1 MQGLENNNIDLKNL
15 PSTPLYPLKK
25 PILTPEQLEQKKKD
39 LIADLNQKSKE
50 LTDLG
55 LLDKLGGFVG
65 YQTDN
70 AKEREKQLT
79 DLKTQALDNKIEFKD
94 LPNALKDDYYNKAE
108 TSILNPLKTKNEI
121 AKKDYQK
128 DLQRKAILQK
138 KSQELTESD
147 KELIV
152 NDSGF
157 FNNALDAITG
167 KSEVEKL
174 KEFKEKEKAKDI
186 TKEIQKAY
194 SAFSNIDKN
203 KDFFSLFSSPDKEAQ
218 EKAKQDFET
227 IAKNLYH
234 FDSVIYNEK
243 NEPFV
248 TKGDKVYKIN
258 DGFIDNFTQSLV
270 NNKFSIA
277 GSVAGGITGAKYG
290 KNVGALGLV
299 GGAIAGAALGSTIG
313 AASDAIVTN
322 LALDRENK
330 ADEIIR
336 HALSEGALSLA
347 TDTIML
353 GAGKAIKPLVKAPLK
368 LAEMSMPFQF
378 TKNFFTGNTKR
389 ASEIIENTL
398 SKEQQQALKEFSAQF
413 GGETKIN
420 QESGKDFLRDKIK
433 SVFKGDENKLKAYD
447 KVKEILTLDN
457 HKEQQQAFIRAIRSD
472 ETGNTLAFLV
482 EAANLSPKANANL
495 KSILNQT
502 TENLTKSLK
511 QFDLKDYEIKSVFDN
526 LEQGTKESY
535 DKALN
540 EIIGKLYDNSYK
552 VNLRESVQDAT
563 NFEKFLNDLK
573 AQGEIDP
580 QAKSFLRQIEENVY
594 NPNGVTYEQLK
605 NSRQLI
611 NAYLRNV
618 KDPSTLGYIQKA
630 SANFLKND
638 IDSAIE
644 SLLKQNK
651 SAYEKISELQ
661 KSAIS
666 DYRDMKQ
673 ALELVDKAKIR
684 DKNTQESDA
693 ISSLMKIIQG
703 QGQKDLT
710 NYQALTKGLNQ
721 SDKER
726 LELSMLN
733 RLMEQSLKQDES
745 LKVFDSAQFFNK
757 LNEFKEDVFT
767 TPKAKEYID
776 IASGFHKLFK
786 NDAKIAESLKPAITK
801 NLSQGLAT
809 SLSGALKYQWTK
821 FTLGTLYRNAPDRI
835 LGVKLPKA
843 LNEATAGAALK
854 YHLKRALERSHSIS
868 DFSKNLE
875 LSAQNAKFSNNTLKI
890 IEELNNGVKQASEEI
905 KAKATKYEKALQELQ
920 KIDESKLTK
929 EQQQVL
935 KVFKGE
941 LDPTE
946 IKGIDLNDLYILD
959 QGTRHA
965 TTKKILVKHYGEENT
980 GGLTNDELINMSEVI
995 KNGSVLL
1002 ESFERLK
1009 NGFRYGYEWEN
1020 NGVKLRLVVDDL
1032 NDGNKIFD
1040 FYRNFKDFR
1049 DARPQPSTSKDN
1061 GTQPI
1066 TLDENNP
1073 TQKPLKDQEDLLKN
1087 TELNNETTQEV
1098 KNLSP
1103 LEQANAEKL
1112 AKLESEAKQSEQE
1125 FLKAKEQ
1132 ELKRK
1137 EALKKKLEHERGNA
1151 GNIESQTK
1159 IEVGEDIP
1167 TEIQAQIP
1175 KSRVRLNEREIYDL
1189 DYAIVKA
1196 KDLKPSFTTGG
1207 TQKRTDMNE
1216 EQIKSIAENFD
1227 PKKIFGS
1234 GGFEDLPIILHDG
1247 QVIAGNHRIQGM
1259 LNFTPKSRYIYNKAI
1274 KEYYHIDLKPDELL
1288 VRVPHQRLD
1297 NTEINNLAA
1306 SSNQGRFN
1314 SESDHA
1320 IAVLSHYEAKLKE
1333 LDQKLDA
1340 DSIYSLK
1347 NIVAKNLN
1355 FDKATHP
1362 NVGDSNLALLMFNMP
1377 RTKTQGIELLNRWQ
1391 KEFSNDIK
1399 SYEKVKKMF
1408 VDNAGS
1414 FHNLIHDMNFPKV
1427 SLNAYLSD
1435 IMDRSF
1441 ANLKNYQSTSESL
1454 KDLSEKFYKTSSLEM
1469 FEKSDQSVSDI
1480 SEILGG
1486 AIARFARFDDPSK
1499 ALFEALRSDNIKK
1512 GLKDF
1517 KIADE
1522 AKDMFNPDSKEFKDI
1537 DIYDFTHYLL
1547 MVNREPNENNP
1558 VLNRLIQAV
1567 KDMQKESEKGIK
1579 KPKLETPSEWGP
1591 NYSEFK
1597 NDGLGAINKL
1607 LETKKGFV
1615 AGAFYKEGLGD
1626 IDLVWGN
1633 KDYGLEH
1640 ILEKRKKQYKRLG
1653 LTPEQ
1658 AKERTNE
1665 LIKEIPNII
1674 QKGLK
1679 KEDKPGYAVIIL
1691 NNSKVVLS
1699 KFKGDNE
1706 LKNHYMITSFEVDDN
1721 VLRELE
1727 TIATLSNDYR
1737 DGINYSIS
1745 NLIEPNP
1752 TTNAIKTQELSPLEL
1767 ANAEKLA
1774 KLETEKETKAEAV
1787 KKLNFDEIKKLID
1800 ESPRTGSSMPILGM
1814 QNLNAEAVEY
1824 IQKNHKRIAVE
1835 KIEPSFAKDL
1845 KLKYPDDA
1853 RAVIDYQAINH
1864 ILKEHKNLAYE
1875 DIANYRGLFKQAN
1888 ETLKLKDNQN
1898 RPVVASFNQ
1907 INEFFVVVEQV
1918 SNAKNELMLKT
1929 MYKARGNYKDSLI
1942 YKKTLAKSQNSN

>member
-1 MQGLENNNIDLKNL
+1 MQGLENSEFDLKNL
-15 PSTPLYPLKK
+15 PSTPLYPLKN
-25 PILTPEQLEQKKKD
+25 PILTPEQLEQKRKD
-39 LIADLNQKSKE
+39 LIVDLNQKSKE
-50 LTDLG
+50 LTELG
-55 LLDKLGGFVG
+55 LLDKLGSFVG

-79 DLKTQALDNKIEFKD
+79 EIKTQALDNKLEFKD
-94 LPNALKDDYYNKAE
+94 LPSALKDEYYNKAE

-121 AKKDYQK
+121 AKEDYQK
-128 DLQRKAILQK
+128 DLQRKAILNK
-138 KSQELTESD
+138 TSQELTESD
-147 KELIV
+147 KELIA

-157 FNNALDAITG
+157 FNHALDAITG
-167 KSEVEKL
+167 TSEVEKL

-203 KDFFSLFSSPDKEAQ
+203 KDFFSLFSSEDKEAQ
-218 EKAKQDFET
+218 EKAKRDFET

-248 TKGDKVYKIN
+248 TKGDKIYKIN
-258 DGFIDNFTQSLV
+258 DGFIDNFTQSLL

-277 GSVAGGITGAKYG
+277 GSVAGGLTGAKYG
-290 KNVGALGLV
+290 KSAEALGLV
-299 GGAIAGAALGSTIG
+299 GGAIAGAALGSSIG

-353 GAGKAIKPLVKAPLK
+353 GAAKALKPLAKAPLK

-398 SKEQQQALKEFSAQF
+398 SKEQQEALKEFSAQF

-540 EIIGKLYDNSYK
+540 EIIGKLYDDSYK

-563 NFEKFLNDLK
+563 NFQKFLNDLK

-638 IDSAIE
+638 IDNAIE

-666 DYRDMKQ
+666 EYREMKQ

-693 ISSLMKIIQG
+693 INSLMKIIKG

-710 NYQALTKGLNQ
+710 NYQALTKGLNE
-721 SDKER
+721 SDKQR

-733 RLMEQSLKQDES
+733 RLLEQSLKQDES
-745 LKVFDSAQFFNK
+745 LKVFDSAQFFNQ
-757 LNEFKEDVFT
+757 LNEFKNDVFT

-786 NDAKIAESLKPAITK
+786 NDAKIAESLKPATTK

-809 SLSGALKYQWTK
+809 TLSGALKYQWTK

-854 YHLKRALERSHSIS
+854 YHIKRALERSHSIS

-875 LSAQNAKFSNNTLKI
+875 LSAKNSKFSNNTLKI

-905 KAKATKYEKALQELQ
+905 KEKATKYEKALQELQ
-920 KIDESKLTK
+920 KIDESTLTK
-929 EQQQVL
+929 EQKQVL

-941 LDPTE
+941 LDKSE
-946 IKGIDLNDLYILD
+946 IKKIDLNDLYILE
-959 QGTRHA
+959 QGSRNA
-965 TTKKILVKHYGEENT
+965 GARKILRKHYGEENT

-1009 NGFRYGYEWEN
+1009 NGFRYGYEWDN

-1032 NDGNKIFD
+1032 NNGNKIFD
-1040 FYRNFKDFR
+1040 FYSDRNFKDFR

-1066 TLDENNP
+1066 TLGENNL

-1087 TELNNETTQEV
+1087 IELENETT
-1098 KNLSP
+1098 KDATNLSP

-1112 AKLESEAKQSEQE
+1112 AKLQREQEQSEQE

-1132 ELKRK
+1132 ENKRK

-1167 TEIQAQIP
+1167 TQTQTQLP

-1189 DYAIVKA
+1189 DYVIVKA

-1259 LNFTPKSRYIYNKAI
+1259 LNFNAESRKKYEQAL
-1274 KEYYHIDLKPDELL
+1274 KENFNIRLKPNELL
-1288 VRVPHQRLD
+1288 VRIPDQELNDKEILKLASKSNENRVNSFSDTLLSAMSSYNDKLKYLPHKFESD
-1297 NTEINNLAA
+1297 SVENLA
-1306 SSNQGRFN
+1306 NQVAR
-1314 SESDHA
+1314 
-1320 IAVLSHYEAKLKE
+1320 VLER
-1333 LDQKLDA
+1333 D
-1340 DSIYSLK
+1340 
-1347 NIVAKNLN
+1347 AKNPNANQVENANLCLLSRY
-1355 FDKATHP
+1355 ATNTP
-1362 NVGDSNLALLMFNMP
+1362 NNSFLEVF
-1377 RTKTQGIELLNRWQ
+1377 
-1391 KEFSNDIK
+1391 
-1399 SYEKVKKMF
+1399 
-1408 VDNAGS
+1408 DNAHKNLDREQFKAFKEMFANNS
-1414 FHNLIHDMNFPKV
+1414 ANFHNLNNDTAIKNFTISP
-1427 SLNAYLSD
+1427 YLTD
-1435 IMDRSF
+1435 ALDTTAKM
-1441 ANLKNYQSTSESL
+1441 LES
-1454 KDLSEKFYKTSSLEM
+1454 
-1469 FEKSDQSVSDI
+1469 
-1480 SEILGG
+1480 GN
-1486 AIARFARFDDPSK
+1486 
-1499 ALFEALRSDNIKK
+1499 RSDN
-1512 GLKDF
+1512 F
-1517 KIADE
+1517 A
-1522 AKDMFNPDSKEFKDI
+1522 
-1537 DIYDFTHYLL
+1537 
-1547 MVNREPNENNP
+1547 
-1558 VLNRLIQAV
+1558 
-1567 KDMQKESEKGIK
+1567 
-1579 KPKLETPSEWGP
+1579 
-1591 NYSEFK
+1591 
-1597 NDGLGAINKL
+1597 
-1607 LETKKGFV
+1607 
-1615 AGAFYKEGLGD
+1615 
-1626 IDLVWGN
+1626 
-1633 KDYGLEH
+1633 
-1640 ILEKRKKQYKRLG
+1640 
-1653 LTPEQ
+1653 
-1658 AKERTNE
+1658 
-1665 LIKEIPNII
+1665 
-1674 QKGLK
+1674 
-1679 KEDKPGYAVIIL
+1679 
-1691 NNSKVVLS
+1691 
-1699 KFKGDNE
+1699 
-1706 LKNHYMITSFEVDDN
+1706 
-1721 VLRELE
+1721 
-1727 TIATLSNDYR
+1727 
-1737 DGINYSIS
+1737 
-1745 NLIEPNP
+1745 
-1752 TTNAIKTQELSPLEL
+1752 
-1767 ANAEKLA
+1767 KLA
-1774 KLETEKETKAEAV
+1774 
-1787 KKLNFDEIKKLID
+1787 
-1800 ESPRTGSSMPILGM
+1800 
-1814 QNLNAEAVEY
+1814 
-1824 IQKNHKRIAVE
+1824 
-1835 KIEPSFAKDL
+1835 
-1845 KLKYPDDA
+1845 
-1853 RAVIDYQAINH
+1853 
-1864 ILKEHKNLAYE
+1864 
-1875 DIANYRGLFKQAN
+1875 
-1888 ETLKLKDNQN
+1888 
-1898 RPVVASFNQ
+1898 
-1907 INEFFVVVEQV
+1907 
-1918 SNAKNELMLKT
+1918 
-1929 MYKARGNYKDSLI
+1929 
-1942 YKKTLAKSQNSN
+1942 

>member
-1 MQGLENNNIDLKNL
+1 M
-15 PSTPLYPLKK
+15 
-25 PILTPEQLEQKKKD
+25 
-39 LIADLNQKSKE
+39 
-50 LTDLG
+50 
-55 LLDKLGGFVG
+55 
-65 YQTDN
+65 
-70 AKEREKQLT
+70 
-79 DLKTQALDNKIEFKD
+79 
-94 LPNALKDDYYNKAE
+94 
-108 TSILNPLKTKNEI
+108 
-121 AKKDYQK
+121 
-128 DLQRKAILQK
+128 
-138 KSQELTESD
+138 
-147 KELIV
+147 
-152 NDSGF
+152 
-157 FNNALDAITG
+157 
-167 KSEVEKL
+167 
-174 KEFKEKEKAKDI
+174 
-186 TKEIQKAY
+186 
-194 SAFSNIDKN
+194 
-203 KDFFSLFSSPDKEAQ
+203 
-218 EKAKQDFET
+218 
-227 IAKNLYH
+227 
-234 FDSVIYNEK
+234 
-243 NEPFV
+243 
-248 TKGDKVYKIN
+248 
-258 DGFIDNFTQSLV
+258 
-270 NNKFSIA
+270 
-277 GSVAGGITGAKYG
+277 
-290 KNVGALGLV
+290 
-299 GGAIAGAALGSTIG
+299 
-313 AASDAIVTN
+313 
-322 LALDRENK
+322 
-330 ADEIIR
+330 
-336 HALSEGALSLA
+336 
-347 TDTIML
+347 
-353 GAGKAIKPLVKAPLK
+353 
-368 LAEMSMPFQF
+368 
-378 TKNFFTGNTKR
+378 
-389 ASEIIENTL
+389 
-398 SKEQQQALKEFSAQF
+398 
-413 GGETKIN
+413 
-420 QESGKDFLRDKIK
+420 
-433 SVFKGDENKLKAYD
+433 
-447 KVKEILTLDN
+447 
-457 HKEQQQAFIRAIRSD
+457 
-472 ETGNTLAFLV
+472 
-482 EAANLSPKANANL
+482 
-495 KSILNQT
+495 
-502 TENLTKSLK
+502 
-511 QFDLKDYEIKSVFDN
+511 
-526 LEQGTKESY
+526 
-535 DKALN
+535 
-540 EIIGKLYDNSYK
+540 
-552 VNLRESVQDAT
+552 
-563 NFEKFLNDLK
+563 
-573 AQGEIDP
+573 
-580 QAKSFLRQIEENVY
+580 
-594 NPNGVTYEQLK
+594 
-605 NSRQLI
+605 
-611 NAYLRNV
+611 
-618 KDPSTLGYIQKA
+618 
-630 SANFLKND
+630 
-638 IDSAIE
+638 
-644 SLLKQNK
+644 
-651 SAYEKISELQ
+651 
-661 KSAIS
+661 
-666 DYRDMKQ
+666 
-673 ALELVDKAKIR
+673 
-684 DKNTQESDA
+684 
-693 ISSLMKIIQG
+693 
-703 QGQKDLT
+703 
-710 NYQALTKGLNQ
+710 
-721 SDKER
+721 
-726 LELSMLN
+726 
-733 RLMEQSLKQDES
+733 
-745 LKVFDSAQFFNK
+745 
-757 LNEFKEDVFT
+757 
-767 TPKAKEYID
+767 
-776 IASGFHKLFK
+776 
-786 NDAKIAESLKPAITK
+786 
-801 NLSQGLAT
+801 
-809 SLSGALKYQWTK
+809 
-821 FTLGTLYRNAPDRI
+821 
-835 LGVKLPKA
+835 
-843 LNEATAGAALK
+843 
-854 YHLKRALERSHSIS
+854 
-868 DFSKNLE
+868 
-875 LSAQNAKFSNNTLKI
+875 
-890 IEELNNGVKQASEEI
+890 
-905 KAKATKYEKALQELQ
+905 
-920 KIDESKLTK
+920 
-929 EQQQVL
+929 
-935 KVFKGE
+935 FKGE
-941 LDPTE
+941 LDQAE

-965 TTKKILVKHYGEENT
+965 GAKKILVKHYGVENT

-1040 FYRNFKDFR
+1040 FYSDRNFKDFR

-1066 TLDENNP
+1066 TLNENNP
-1073 TQKPLKDQEDLLKN
+1073 TPKPLNSQEDLLKN
-1087 TELNNETTQEV
+1087 TENLNETTQEV

-1103 LEQANAEKL
+1103 LELANAEKL
-1112 AKLESEAKQSEQE
+1112 AKLESEQLQSEQE

-1167 TEIQAQIP
+1167 TQIQAQIP

-1247 QVIAGNHRIQGM
+1247 QVIAGNHRIAGM

-1274 KEYYHIDLKPDELL
+1274 KEYYHIDLAPDELL
-1288 VRVPHQRLD
+1288 VRVPNKRLD

-1320 IAVLSHYEAKLKE
+1320 LAVLSHYEAKLKE
-1333 LDQKLDA
+1333 LDKKLDA

-1391 KEFSNDIK
+1391 KAFSNDVK

-1414 FHNLIHDMNFPKV
+1414 FHNLIHDMNFPNV

-1441 ANLKNYQSTSESL
+1441 ANLKNYQTTSESL
-1454 KDLSEKFYKTSSLEM
+1454 KDLSEKFYKTSSLDM
-1469 FEKSDQSVSDI
+1469 FEKSDQSASDI

-1486 AIARFARFDDPSK
+1486 AIARFARFDDPSN
-1499 ALFEALRSDNIKK
+1499 ALFEALKSDNIKK
-1512 GLKDF
+1512 GLKEF
-1517 KIADE
+1517 KIADVT
-1522 AKDMFNPDSKEFKDI
+1522 KDMFNPKSKEFKDI

-1558 VLNRLIQAV
+1558 VLNRLIEAV

-1579 KPKLETPSEWGP
+1579 KQKLETPSEWGQ

-1597 NDGLGAINKL
+1597 GDGLGAINKL

-1615 AGAFYKEGLGD
+1615 AGAFHKEGLGD

-1679 KEDKPGYAVIIL
+1679 EEDKPGYAVIIL

-1706 LKNHYMITSFEVDDN
+1706 LKNHYMITSFEVDDK

-1787 KKLNFDEIKKLID
+1787 KKLDFDEIKKLID

-1814 QNLNAEAVEY
+1814 QNFTAEAVEY

-1845 KLKYPDDA
+1845 QLKYPDDA
-1853 RAVIDYQAINH
+1853 RAVIDHQAINH

-1875 DIANYRGLFKQAN
+1875 DIANYRELSKQAN

-1907 INEFFVVVEQV
+1907 INGFFVVVEQV